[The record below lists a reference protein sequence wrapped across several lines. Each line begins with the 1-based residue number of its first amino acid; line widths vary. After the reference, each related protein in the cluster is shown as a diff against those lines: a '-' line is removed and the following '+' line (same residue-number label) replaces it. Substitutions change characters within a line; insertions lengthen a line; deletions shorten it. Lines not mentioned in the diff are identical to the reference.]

1 MFIFWFSCIC
11 RSHSKRNI
19 LYSSSKI
26 SHFYFYILAEKI
38 EVSEEEYEE
47 ELKTMAD
54 VYQMEVEKIKE
65 MLPEKSAQQIKQDI
79 AVRKAAEFAV
89 EHAKEK

>member
-1 MFIFWFSCIC
+1 M
-11 RSHSKRNI
+11 
-19 LYSSSKI
+19 
-26 SHFYFYILAEKI
+26 AE
-38 EVSEEEYEE
+38 
-47 ELKTMAD
+47 A
-54 VYQMEVEKIKE
+54 YQLEVEKVKE